1 MPDYNKANR
10 SVCDVDIR
18 ILKTMAP
25 YLFFDTANTT
35 TAGLTGESVYAMAK
49 GSKRIAFQ
57 DPLEGTMSIEA
68 QVYPFKFFAL
78 LSDGV
83 VESTAVYPDKTTIT
97 AVGNGSLTLPTITN
111 GTIQAGS
118 VFAYPEGAFGD
129 DSSVIA
135 GTFSAGTFTATTTG
149 DIVAGR
155 KYEVGYV
162 VSKSAGVKKVSFNNK
177 KLPKDYFIT
186 MSTVDKDE
194 NGVFTP
200 FKMIAYKASVQRDFE
215 LSFSSEGDPATVT
228 LNFDL
233 LEDKNGNVFDMVEI
247 DDAGEAELGVN
258 VDTISIA
265 QGGTAPDIRITGAT
279 GAVTASVKDSSSTA
293 YAKVKAVI
301 SGDSDTV
308 IISADNDAAAGTY
321 TVTLTD
327 TASQTKVITVTV
339 TE

>member
-83 VESTAVYPDKTTIT
+83 VESTAIYPDKATVT
-97 AVGNGSLTLPTITN
+97 AVANGSLTLPTITN

-118 VFAYPEGAFGD
+118 VFAYPEGSFGD

-135 GTFSAGTFTATTTG
+135 GTYSAGTFTATTNA

-162 VSKSAGVKKVSFNNK
+162 VSKSSGVKKVSFNNK

-200 FKMIAYKASVQRDFE
+200 FKMIAYKASVKRDFE

-233 LEDKNGNVFDMVEI
+233 LEDKNGNIFDMVEI
-247 DDAGEAELGVN
+247 DDAGEVELGVN

-279 GAVTASVKDSSSTA
+279 GAVTATIKDSSNATA
-293 YAKVKAVI
+293 TKVKAVI

-308 IISADNDAAAGTY
+308 IISADDDATAGTY